1 MCLRT
6 TLDAHALL
14 TKITLD
20 GIHAEVVYIPRVGD
34 GVVFAAQAFHQVH
47 DDTPVVG
54 DVPNTGKMSLQT
66 N

>member
-1 MCLRT
+1 LRT

-20 GIHAEVVYIPRVGD
+20 GINAEVVYVPRVGD
-34 GVVFAAQAFHQVH
+34 GVVFAAQALHQVH
-47 DDTPVVG
+47 DDTSVV
-54 DVPNTGKMSLQT
+54 DEVPKSGKLPLQS